1 MQQIYIGHLGRFSLC
16 DLFVLFMVVFSDTQ
30 FIQACAPLYIC
41 SCVSETIYAPP
52 PLPPFIVMIWSSN
65 QVHRGF
71 IGELLTF
78 KTFNIL
84 LSS

>member
-41 SCVSETIYAPP
+41 SCVSENIYA
-52 PLPPFIVMIWSSN
+52 PPFIVMIWSLN
-65 QVHRGF
+65 QY
-71 IGELLTF
+71 IEAL
-78 KTFNIL
+78 
-84 LSS
+84 

>member
-41 SCVSETIYAPP
+41 SCVSETIYAS
-52 PLPPFIVMIWSSN
+52 PFYCDDLVIKP
-65 QVHRGF
+65 VHRGF

>member
-52 PLPPFIVMIWSSN
+52 PLFYCDDLVIKP
-65 QVHRGF
+65 VHRGF